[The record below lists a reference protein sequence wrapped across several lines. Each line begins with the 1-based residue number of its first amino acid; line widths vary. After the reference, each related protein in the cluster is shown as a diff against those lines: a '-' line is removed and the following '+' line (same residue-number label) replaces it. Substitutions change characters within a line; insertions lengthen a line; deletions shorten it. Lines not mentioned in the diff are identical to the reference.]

1 MGIPFWIVA
10 IGGQTVG
17 PQESI
22 YIATRVYNEIRWE
35 LDDSGTLKLV
45 MVKERY
51 EYWRNKQERSSS
63 RKEN

>member
-1 MGIPFWIVA
+1 MRANKWCG
-10 IGGQTVG
+10 G

-22 YIATRVYNEIRWE
+22 YIATRAYNEIRWE

-63 RKEN
+63 CKEN